1 MTAHIR
7 IALDIHDAT
16 LPRLP
21 LGFRPM
27 INYPGR
33 WTRYKEALVAKRR
46 TLPKDFDEKLKTESL
61 DDLKAVFD
69 KSMLD
74 ARGGSSKQ
82 TAIGFVECPD
92 ELIIWLVEQGLDV
105 DAADLYEDTPLWTR
119 ASRGRA
125 EQIPLLLSLGA
136 DIQRPSRYGES
147 PLHAAAGGQRPDATR
162 VLLEHGADARALN
175 GAGETPMLHGLRRT
189 RNFVIPGMARV
200 AKLLLDAGDPVTEE
214 MRAAATRIGTE
225 FEFHRD
231 SFNPDFLDETDA
243 GLTELYR
250 LFGVTPVAGRRR
262 HDGVSPIAVP
272 TGAWQDQH
280 QALWELLVPS
290 NGPATTVQGEVVR
303 LTGRIAR
310 EILDDGSPNWGRDF
324 RHMLAALPEHYA
336 SGTPLP
342 AGELQEAQSLS
353 RALKS
358 GDGDD
363 AQVYRLS
370 ELAVAWV
377 ASNPTPVPLGK
388 VNYGR

>member
-1 MTAHIR
+1 M
-7 IALDIHDAT
+7 
-16 LPRLP
+16 
-21 LGFRPM
+21 
-27 INYPGR
+27 
-33 WTRYKEALVAKRR
+33 AKRK
-46 TLPKDFDEKLKTESL
+46 TLPKEFDAILETASL

-69 KSMLD
+69 RTLLD

-82 TAIGFVECPD
+82 TALGFVECPD
-92 ELIIWLVEQGLDV
+92 ELIVWLVEQGLDA
-105 DAADLYEDTPLWTR
+105 DATDLYEGTPLWTR

-125 EQIPLLLSLGA
+125 KQIPLLLSLGA
-136 DIQRPSRYGES
+136 DIQRPNRYGES
-147 PLHAAAGGQRPDATR
+147 PLHAATGGQRPDATG

-175 GAGETPMLHGLRRT
+175 GRGETPMLSGLRRT
-189 RNFVIPGMARV
+189 QNFFIPGMARA

-214 MRAAATRIGTE
+214 MRAAVTRIGTE

-231 SFNPDFLDETDA
+231 NFNLDFLDETDA
-243 GLTELYR
+243 GLAELYR
-250 LFGVTPVAGRRR
+250 LFGVAPVAGRRR

-272 TGAWQDQH
+272 AGAWQGQH
-280 QALWELLVPS
+280 QALRELLVPS
-290 NGPATTVQGEVVR
+290 NGPAATVQGEVVR

-324 RHMLAALPEHYA
+324 RNMLAALPEHYA

-358 GDGDD
+358 GDEDD
-363 AQVYRLS
+363 AQMYRLS

-377 ASNPTPVPLGK
+377 SLNPISVPLGK

>member
-1 MTAHIR
+1 M
-7 IALDIHDAT
+7 
-16 LPRLP
+16 
-21 LGFRPM
+21 
-27 INYPGR
+27 
-33 WTRYKEALVAKRR
+33 AKRK
-46 TLPKDFDEKLKTESL
+46 TLPKDFDEMLKTASL
-61 DDLKAVFD
+61 DELKAVFD
-69 KSMLD
+69 RTMVD

-82 TAIGFVECPD
+82 TAVGFVECPD
-92 ELIIWLVEQGLDV
+92 ELIVWLVEQGLDV

-136 DIQRPSRYGES
+136 DIDRPNRYGES
-147 PLHAAAGGQRPDATR
+147 PLHAASGGHRPEATR
-162 VLLEHGADARALN
+162 VLLEHGADPRALN
-175 GAGETPMLHGLRRT
+175 GKGETPMLHGLRRT
-189 RNFVIPGMARV
+189 QNFFIPGMAQV
-200 AKLLLDAGDPVTEE
+200 ARLLLDAGDAVTDE
-214 MRAAATRIGTE
+214 MWAAVTRIGTD

-231 SFNPDFLDETDA
+231 NFNPDYLDETDA

-272 TGAWQDQH
+272 AGAWQDQH
-280 QALWELLVPS
+280 QALWQLLVPS
-290 NGPATTVQGEVVR
+290 NGPAATVQGEVVR

-342 AGELQEAQSLS
+342 AGELQETQSLA

-358 GDGDD
+358 GNGDD

-377 ASNPTPVPLGK
+377 SVNPRSVPLGK

>member
-1 MTAHIR
+1 MAR
-7 IALDIHDAT
+7 RKT
-16 LPRLP
+16 LP
-21 LGFRPM
+21 
-27 INYPGR
+27 
-33 WTRYKEALVAKRR
+33 T
-46 TLPKDFDEKLKTESL
+46 DFDEKLRTASL

-69 KSMLD
+69 KTMLD

-92 ELIIWLVEQGLDV
+92 ELITWLVGQGLDV

-136 DIQRPSRYGES
+136 DIQRPNRYGES
-147 PLHAAAGGQRPDATR
+147 PLHAATGGHRPDATR

-175 GAGETPMLHGLRRT
+175 ARGETPMLAGLRRT
-189 RNFVIPGMARV
+189 KNFIIPSMSRV
-200 AKLLLDAGDPVTEE
+200 AKMLLDAGDPITEE
-214 MRAAATRIGTE
+214 MLAAVTRIGTE

-231 SFNPDFLDETDA
+231 NFNPDFLDETDA

-250 LFGVTPVAGRRR
+250 LFGVTPVAGRLR

-272 TGAWQDQH
+272 AGAWQDQH

-324 RHMLAALPEHYA
+324 ANMLAALPEHYA
-336 SGTPLP
+336 SGAPLP
-342 AGELQEAQSLS
+342 TGELLEARNLA
-353 RALKS
+353 RALRS
-358 GDGDD
+358 GNGSD

-377 ASNPTPVPLGK
+377 ASNPTPVPLEK